1 MSFNLNENE
10 KNESTS
16 SKGNKI
22 IMVEPAIVESQ
33 EKEINNSKQLFQKK
47 LYMSLYKKKKKK
59 KVTKNNSNK
68 ENSNFYGNDNDDYD
82 YDYVFIKGKEDKK
95 NIYHKK
101 NLSCDNIEYN
111 TNKSNNF
118 KNIYS
123 SNISECSNS
132 VVNSN
137 EKKNLKK
144 INEELL
150 YNLEL
155 CENENIELK
164 NVILQLN
171 TELIEKEKY
180 LEKSEKMIMELKENA
195 VNLINQFEEKEIEY
209 KNNILKNEDDISK
222 ESERKKIE
230 IEKYKKENNDL
241 KMRIGKL
248 KIEYQKANKELKDMS
263 LSFQEL
269 KQKSGNYIEMI
280 KERERIISQHEIKI
294 KELQKDIN
302 NKDAQ
307 LQILMKYKKEENP
320 EQKGQNIN
328 VNDIIDNDNMFT
340 KDNSYKVNIF
350 PMDEQF
356 DIKILENNIFN
367 KKINFKLQDA
377 LKDILYIPSN
387 ANMSISK
394 EYLIDMNFKTE
405 LVKTE
410 CFTNYIREFNCLQI
424 FEQFSDRLDIYIIK
438 DIVDKVHMLI
448 SDYERIK
455 FDNKKYVNENN
466 ILKKRIID
474 LYLYI
479 FKIKEE
485 FYKANN
491 GFKYKINDLITL
503 YEMKINKI
511 KNILNKE
518 NKMNVN
524 LINYNNTDNYTSN
537 TNINQINTTPNN
549 YSYEHTNSFYYRNN
563 DKLNGNLNPKI
574 NLIDSRYITTNNIK
588 YYRNRG
594 DNISHSSLSFKIN
607 NNMNNSLFNNG
618 ASTMNENTSYQDK
631 KIENE
636 KLKSEIER
644 YKNEISML
652 IKDINEQQKQI
663 SDFQKIKK
671 LWGQIPRSIYNK
683 IKSLILQPSSI
694 EEKTKNVIN
703 NFFTFLHSFL
713 SDDIDDNKNMLSDN
727 CNNIGVAVDYEDL
740 NKNIFS
746 TSEYKKYLLIY
757 QFSNI
762 NEIINV
768 YYFIVNNS
776 KKNLDKINLN
786 KDTISESSSEQNII
800 NHNIKEEIIKLKNE
814 HIVNESFA
822 EIIKNYLIVLEKIE
836 IFSKDD
842 NYKDNLNKIFNILKE
857 GLSYRIDD
865 LLDKDIFIRKLMIK
879 LFEKIQFQ

>member
-1 MSFNLNENE
+1 MSFNLKENE
-10 KNESTS
+10 KKESS
-16 SKGNKI
+16 LSKGNEI
-22 IMVEPAIVESQ
+22 IKVEPSIVESQ

-47 LYMSLYKKKKKK
+47 LYMSLYKKKRKK
-59 KVTKNNSNK
+59 KVTKINSNK
-68 ENSNFYGNDNDDYD
+68 ENINYYGNNNDNDNYI
-82 YDYVFIKGKEDKK
+82 FFKEKEDKK

-111 TNKSNNF
+111 TNKSNKYN
-118 KNIYS
+118 NIYS
-123 SNISECSNS
+123 NNISECSNS
-132 VVNSN
+132 VANSN

-150 YNLEL
+150 HNLEL

-180 LEKSEKMIMELKENA
+180 LEKSEKMILELKDNA
-195 VNLINQFEEKEIEY
+195 LNLINQFEEKEIEY

-222 ESERKKIE
+222 ESQRKKIE
-230 IEKYKKENNDL
+230 IEKYKKENSDL
-241 KMRIGKL
+241 KMRFGKL
-248 KIEYQKANKELKDMS
+248 KIENQKAMKELKDIS
-263 LSFQEL
+263 FSFQEL

-280 KERERIISQHEIKI
+280 KERERIISQHEMKI

-328 VNDIIDNDNMFT
+328 VNDIIDNDDMFI

-367 KKINFKLQDA
+367 KKISFKIQEA

-424 FEQFSDRLDIYIIK
+424 FDHFSDRMDIYTIK
-438 DIVDKVHMLI
+438 EIVDKVHMLL

-485 FYKANN
+485 FYRAKN

-503 YEMKINKI
+503 YEMKINQI

-518 NKMNVN
+518 NKMNFN
-524 LINYNNTDNYTSN
+524 LMNYKNTDNYTCN

-549 YSYEHTNSFYYRNN
+549 YSYEHTNSFYYRNT
-563 DKLNGNLNPKI
+563 DKLNDNLNPKI
-574 NLIDSRYITTNNIK
+574 NLVDSRYITTNNIK

-607 NNMNNSLFNNG
+607 NNMNNSLYNNG
-618 ASTMNENTSYQDK
+618 VSTMNENTSYQDK

-663 SDFQKIKK
+663 SDIQKIKK
-671 LWGQIPRSIYNK
+671 LWGQIPRGTYNK
-683 IKSLILQPSSI
+683 IKNLCLQTSSI

-703 NFFTFLHSFL
+703 NFFNFLNSFL
-713 SDDIDDNKNMLSDN
+713 SDDNDNDDIKNMFSDN
-727 CNNIGVAVDYEDL
+727 CNNSGVAVDYGEL

-757 QFSNI
+757 EFSNI

-786 KDTISESSSEQNII
+786 KDTISQSSSEQNII

-814 HIVNESFA
+814 HIVNESFV

-836 IFSKDD
+836 IFSNDD

-879 LFEKIQFQ
+879 LFEKIQYQ

>member
-82 YDYVFIKGKEDKK
+82 YEYVFIKGKEDKK

-180 LEKSEKMIMELKENA
+180 LEKSEKMILELKENA
-195 VNLINQFEEKEIEY
+195 VNLINQFEEKEMEY

-241 KMRIGKL
+241 KMRISKL
-248 KIEYQKANKELKDMS
+248 KIEYQKTNKELKDMS
-263 LSFQEL
+263 FSFQEL

-350 PMDEQF
+350 PMEEQF

-438 DIVDKVHMLI
+438 DIVDKVHMLL

-503 YEMKINKI
+503 YEMKINQI

-518 NKMNVN
+518 NKMNFK

-563 DKLNGNLNPKI
+563 DKLNGNLPKI

-727 CNNIGVAVDYEDL
+727 CNNIGVVDYEDL

-786 KDTISESSSEQNII
+786 KDTMSESSSEQNII

-879 LFEKIQFQ
+879 LFEKIHFQ

>member
-1 MSFNLNENE
+1 MSFNLKENE

-16 SKGNKI
+16 SKGNEKI
-22 IMVEPAIVESQ
+22 QVEPVISESQ
-33 EKEINNSKQLFQKK
+33 EKDINNSKQLFQRK
-47 LYMSLYKKKKKK
+47 LYMSLYKKKRKK

-68 ENSNFYGNDNDDYD
+68 ENNNYYGNDNDDY
-82 YDYVFIKGKEDKK
+82 VLIKEKEDKK
-95 NIYHKK
+95 SIYHKK

-118 KNIYS
+118 NNIYS
-123 SNISECSNS
+123 NNISECSNS
-132 VVNSN
+132 VAYSN

-180 LEKSEKMIMELKENA
+180 LEKSEKMIMELKDNA
-195 VNLINQFEEKEIEY
+195 LNLINQFEEKEMEY

-241 KMRIGKL
+241 KMRISKL
-248 KIEYQKANKELKDMS
+248 KIEYQKTIKELKDMS

-280 KERERIISQHEIKI
+280 KERERVISQHEIKI

-302 NKDAQ
+302 NRDAQ

-328 VNDIIDNDNMFT
+328 VNDIIDNDDMFI

-424 FEQFSDRLDIYIIK
+424 FDHLSERWDIYTIK
-438 DIVDKVHMLI
+438 DIVDKVHMLLK
-448 SDYERIK
+448 DYERIK
-455 FDNKKYVNENN
+455 FVNKKYINENN

-479 FKIKEE
+479 SKIKEE
-485 FYKANN
+485 FYKTNKS
-491 GFKYKINDLITL
+491 FKYKINDVITL
-503 YEMKINKI
+503 YELKINQI

-518 NKMNVN
+518 NKMNFN
-524 LINYNNTDNYTSN
+524 LFNYKNTDNLTSN

-549 YSYEHTNSFYYRNN
+549 YSYEHTNSFYYRNT
-563 DKLNGNLNPKI
+563 DKLNDNLNSNI
-574 NLIDSRYITTNNIK
+574 NLIDGRYFNTNNIK

-636 KLKSEIER
+636 KLKTEIER

-652 IKDINEQQKQI
+652 IKDISEQQKQI
-663 SDFQKIKK
+663 SDIQKIKK
-671 LWGQIPRSIYNK
+671 LWGQIPRSTYNK
-683 IKSLILQPSSI
+683 IKNLILQPSSI
-694 EEKTKNVIN
+694 EEKNKNAIN

-713 SDDIDDNKNMLSDN
+713 SDDNDDNKNMLSDN
-727 CNNIGVAVDYEDL
+727 CTNRDVVVDFEEL
-740 NKNIFS
+740 NKYIFS

-757 QFSNI
+757 EFSNI

-776 KKNLDKINLN
+776 KKNMDKIKLN
-786 KDTISESSSEQNII
+786 KDTISQSSSEQNIV
-800 NHNIKEEIIKLKNE
+800 NHNIKEEIIKLKND
-814 HIVNESFA
+814 HIINESFV
-822 EIIKNYLIVLEKIE
+822 EIIKNYLIVLEKAE
-836 IFSKDD
+836 IFSNDD
-842 NYKDNLNKIFNILKE
+842 NYKENLNKIFNILKE
-857 GLSYRIDD
+857 GLTYRIDD
-865 LLDKDIFIRKLMIK
+865 LLDNDIFIRKLMIK
-879 LFEKIQFQ
+879 LFEKIHYQ